1 MKLTDEVPAAI
12 VNVGC
17 VEPPVV
23 LNALFAPAELDAGVT
38 TTFVPFV
45 AAFPNASSSVAVSG
59 VEFAPAV
66 VLVAPVRAI
75 WLAAAGLTV
84 NESAP
89 GFVSV
94 GPVASL
100 VSVTL

>member
-1 MKLTDEVPAAI
+1 M
-12 VNVGC
+12 
-17 VEPPVV
+17 
-23 LNALFAPAELDAGVT
+23 
-38 TTFVPFV
+38 
-45 AAFPNASSSVAVSG
+45 
-59 VEFAPAV
+59 EFAPAV

-84 NESAP
+84 NGRAP